1 MLSTHIFLV
10 ILVTVIL
17 IVFAEHQ
24 KLRKITW
31 ILLISC
37 ITYILLI
44 IIPEKSVPVIV
55 EQEVQNS
62 PKENDITNET
72 TFDNLN
78 SNENIIPVQS
88 PSSDKIQNLE
98 ISTISIAKDIVNKT
112 PVGVSRLFLNDINA
126 LYCFTVI
133 DNALK
138 NNIIIHNWKRYEEDY
153 TYEQDYFKSIIKIGD
168 SPNWRCWSKITIKPE
183 MAGDWKV
190 IVTDSIGNQLDS
202 IDFSIIPDK
211 E

>member
-24 KLRKITW
+24 NLRKITW

-44 IIPEKSVPVIV
+44 VIPEKSAPVII
-55 EQEVQNS
+55 EQAVQNT
-62 PKENDITNET
+62 PMENDIVDKMTV
-72 TFDNLN
+72 DNLN
-78 SNENIIPVQS
+78 SDDKLIATQS
-88 PSSDKIQNLE
+88 PSSDKIQNLG
-98 ISTISIAKDIVNKT
+98 ISTIAIAKDIVNKA
-112 PVGVSRLFLNDINA
+112 PVGISRLFLNDIDA
-126 LYCFTVI
+126 LYCFTVV
-133 DNALK
+133 DNSSK

-153 TYEQDYFKSIIKIGD
+153 AYEQDYFKSIIEIGD

-183 MAGDWKV
+183 MTGDWKV

>member
-17 IVFAEHQ
+17 IVFAESQ
-24 KLRKITW
+24 QLRKVTW

-37 ITYILLI
+37 ITYIILI
-44 IIPEKSVPVIV
+44 IIPEKSVPVII

-62 PKENDITNET
+62 PKEIDIIDET
-72 TFDNLN
+72 TFDKPIN
-78 SNENIIPVQS
+78 NEKIVSDQP
-88 PSSDKIQNLE
+88 PSTDKIQNLG
-98 ISTISIAKDIVNKT
+98 ISTIAIAKDIVDKT
-112 PVGVSRLFLNDINA
+112 PVGVSRLFLNDIDT
-126 LYCFTVI
+126 LYCFTVV
-133 DNALK
+133 DNTSK
-138 NNIIIHNWKRYEEDY
+138 NNVIIHNWKRYEKDY
-153 TYEQDYFKSIIKIGD
+153 TYEQDFFRSIIKVGD

-183 MAGDWKV
+183 MTGDWKV

-202 IDFSIIPDK
+202 IEFSIIPAK

>member
-1 MLSTHIFLV
+1 M
-10 ILVTVIL
+10 
-17 IVFAEHQ
+17 
-24 KLRKITW
+24 
-31 ILLISC
+31 
-37 ITYILLI
+37 
-44 IIPEKSVPVIV
+44 PVIV

-168 SPNWRCWSKITIKPE
+168 SPNWRCWSK
-183 MAGDWKV
+183 
-190 IVTDSIGNQLDS
+190 
-202 IDFSIIPDK
+202 
-211 E
+211 

>member
-24 KLRKITW
+24 HLRKITW

-44 IIPEKSVPVIV
+44 VIPEKSAPVIV

-62 PKENDITNET
+62 PKENNIVDET
-72 TFDNLN
+72 IFDNLN
-78 SNENIIPVQS
+78 SNDKFISPPS

-98 ISTISIAKDIVNKT
+98 ISTISIAKDIINKT

-183 MAGDWKV
+183 MIGDWKV